1 MTTSSHPRPSVARST
16 LINLAGAIV
25 PALLLLFTVPHYL
38 ALIGEARYGVLA
50 LVWLLLGY
58 FGIFDLGFGRAVA
71 NKMAALHDAP
81 AEARENVFW
90 TGWLISLATG
100 LLGGLLL
107 YGAGSWLFAYVFHVP
122 PFLRGEVEAAMP
134 WLVLALPLATSLS
147 LLAGTLEGRQAFLS
161 MNMGQIAGTVAYQLL
176 PLGLAYAGYHSLA
189 VFIPAAIGGRLVS
202 VLLLFQASRRQV
214 PLQSMPRV
222 DASLIKLLF
231 RYGGWIT
238 VTGAIGPLLTVFDRF
253 LIGSQIGMAAVTAY
267 TVPYN
272 LVTYLS
278 VLPGSLQTAL
288 FPNFS
293 RLSTAEALDLL
304 RRSLLTILAVFSPVI
319 VLAELLV
326 KPFLILWIGA
336 KLAAEAA
343 PVAQIL
349 LLGIWINAIA
359 YMPFAYLQ
367 GRGRPDLPARFHLL
381 ELAPYGVLLWLGI
394 GWLGI
399 AGAAWV
405 WTLRVTA
412 DYFLLVLAAKVR
424 TIHPMLILSLLPV
437 LAVFVTA
444 QTLPYDSRDY
454 DWIGICLFLI
464 AMLLSYYT
472 LPKSIVL
479 TALRRHHS

>member
-1 MTTSSHPRPSVARST
+1 MRGHSANIGRST

-71 NKMAALHDAP
+71 NKIAALHDAS
-81 AEARENVFW
+81 AKDREDVFW

-107 YGAGSWLFAYVFHVP
+107 YGVGAWLFAYVFHVP
-122 PFLRGEVEAAMP
+122 AFLRGEVEAAMP

-161 MNMGQIAGTVAYQLL
+161 MNVGQIAGTVAYQLL

-189 VFIPAAIGGRLVS
+189 VLIPAAIGGRLVS
-202 VLLLFQASRRQV
+202 VFLLFQASRRQV
-214 PLQSMPRV
+214 PLHSVPRV
-222 DASLIKLLF
+222 QASLIKPLF

-238 VTGAIGPLLTVFDRF
+238 VTGAISPMLTVFDRF

-293 RLSTAEALDLL
+293 RLSADEAMDLL
-304 RRSLLTILAVFSPVI
+304 RRSLLTILAVFSPLMVI
-319 VLAELLV
+319 AELLV

-336 KLAAEAA
+336 KLAGETA

-349 LLGIWINAIA
+349 LLGIWINAVA
-359 YMPFAYLQ
+359 YIPFAYLQ

-381 ELAPYGVLLWLGI
+381 EIAPYGVLLWLGI

-399 AGAAWV
+399 IGAAWV

-412 DYFLLVLAAKVR
+412 DFFLMIFAAKAR
-424 TIHPMLILSLLPV
+424 SILPILFLSLLPV
-437 LAVFVTA
+437 LAAFIMVH
-444 QTLPYDSRDY
+444 TLAYDSRSY
-454 DWIGICLFLI
+454 GWFGLMLFGIALI
-464 AMLLSYYT
+464 LSYHA

-479 TALRRHHS
+479 TVQRRYHS